1 MRKTFVSDDSMIIN
15 IYIRKNSEG
24 RGHVMPREFKCV
36 FRDSFKV
43 FAYNGFPKPLG
54 AAQCLAGVMFFSLGL
69 IYRPMLHADI
79 FIILPSISFV
89 LCGMLTYAA
98 GSVPNMRVV
107 RGKCCFGWLRC
118 FFFSEFVD
126 LSIFYCTC
134 QTKVSFCLNVI
145 SFLESAVLLCLC
157 LLDLAL
163 NWRDVE
169 HESKLQM
176 GIGVTASVLL
186 LVESLI
192 ALFLIYWESKAVCRQ
207 YFNSLPIIQLRQEE
221 DKHDSTKQP
230 DKIN

>member
-98 GSVPNMRVV
+98 GSVPNMRV
-107 RGKCCFGWLRC
+107 
-118 FFFSEFVD
+118 
-126 LSIFYCTC
+126 
-134 QTKVSFCLNVI
+134 TKVSFCLNVI

>member
-98 GSVPNMRVV
+98 GSVPNMRV
-107 RGKCCFGWLRC
+107 
-118 FFFSEFVD
+118 
-126 LSIFYCTC
+126 
-134 QTKVSFCLNVI
+134 TKVSFCLNVI

-157 LLDLAL
+157 LFDLAL

>member
-15 IYIRKNSEG
+15 ISIRKDSGG

-54 AAQCLAGVMFFSLGL
+54 AAQCLAGVTFLSLGL
-69 IYRPMLHADI
+69 IFRPTLQADI
-79 FIILPSISFV
+79 FILLPSISFV

-98 GSVPNMRVV
+98 GSVPNMRV
-107 RGKCCFGWLRC
+107 
-118 FFFSEFVD
+118 
-126 LSIFYCTC
+126 
-134 QTKVSFCLNVI
+134 TKLSFCLNVI
-145 SFLESAVLLCLC
+145 SFLESTVLLCLC
-157 LLDLAL
+157 LLDLTL
-163 NWRDVE
+163 NWGDAE

-207 YFNSLPIIQLRQEE
+207 YFNALPIIQLRQEE